1 MILKQNT
8 IFYTITWSSEKC
20 AEMLATVF
28 LKSSCY
34 IDVTFIGRQAHKK
47 GNDTWKITLYIRLL
61 PSHHLQCHRG
71 RCRSSFHHH
80 ENDDH
85 HTLIFSSYYDH
96 YHHDPRQHRSSKH
109 NPAHVF
115 TRRKITQNVEFL
127 LACRSVESWHE
138 EFLRS

>member
-1 MILKQNT
+1 MLKC
-8 IFYTITWSSEKC
+8 WR
-20 AEMLATVF
+20 LF

-34 IDVTFIGRQAHKK
+34 IDVTFIGRQPHKK
-47 GNDTWKITLYIRLL
+47 GNDIRKITLYTKRLL

-96 YHHDPRQHRSSKH
+96 YHHDPRQQRSSKH
-109 NPAHVF
+109 IPTHVF
-115 TRRKITQNVEFL
+115 TRRKITLKMLIFISLQECGTLARKIPPFL
-127 LACRSVESWHE
+127 KFHHRKRGN
-138 EFLRS
+138 F